1 MPLQGPDD
9 QATQCQY
16 TAVSGFTLDDC
27 CFLGLRTPFES
38 PFSPFQLES
47 WPIYADTEKLRYF
60 YGTSNWLTALWR
72 VPGGPLYVGD
82 NSAGNVKRLKSMAD
96 GKNPHAWE
104 TLKVDLQP
112 LGLFAF
118 PDGALYVWGR
128 QGEKTALR
136 VLDAKTQKFKAMP
149 SPGMMFELSGTAP
162 DRLWAAGEEGLLARW
177 DGRKWSEISVET
189 ESNFTGLTVVSDDE
203 MWATT
208 EAGELF
214 EGSRDGWAL
223 RARNPNKGEALFDV
237 TRWKGNVWVAGGD
250 AGLLRLS
257 GKGKKLEVVKPN
269 VDAVSLDGRE
279 HLLAACPGM
288 IVGTADGKSF
298 EAIGKDGLLEF
309 RNNDSPLWDE

>member
-82 NSAGNVKRLKSMAD
+82 NSAGNVQRLKSMAD

-118 PDGALYVWGR
+118 PDGALYVNPAVEPALATAGS
-128 QGEKTALR
+128 GDVLTGVITALLSQGMAPLAAAWAGVFLHGR
-136 VLDAKTQKFKAMP
+136 AGAYAATVHGAPGVIADDLPDAV
-149 SPGMMFELSGTAP
+149 
-162 DRLWAAGEEGLLARW
+162 AAVRAS
-177 DGRKWSEISVET
+177 WSAADA
-189 ESNFTGLTVVSDDE
+189 TG
-203 MWATT
+203 
-208 EAGELF
+208 
-214 EGSRDGWAL
+214 
-223 RARNPNKGEALFDV
+223 GEA
-237 TRWKGNVWVAGGD
+237 
-250 AGLLRLS
+250 S
-257 GKGKKLEVVKPN
+257 
-269 VDAVSLDGRE
+269 
-279 HLLAACPGM
+279 
-288 IVGTADGKSF
+288 
-298 EAIGKDGLLEF
+298 
-309 RNNDSPLWDE
+309 

>member
-1 MPLQGPDD
+1 
-9 QATQCQY
+9 
-16 TAVSGFTLDDC
+16 
-27 CFLGLRTPFES
+27 
-38 PFSPFQLES
+38 
-47 WPIYADTEKLRYF
+47 
-60 YGTSNWLTALWR
+60 
-72 VPGGPLYVGD
+72 
-82 NSAGNVKRLKSMAD
+82 
-96 GKNPHAWE
+96 
-104 TLKVDLQP
+104 
-112 LGLFAF
+112 
-118 PDGALYVWGR
+118 
-128 QGEKTALR
+128 
-136 VLDAKTQKFKAMP
+136 
-149 SPGMMFELSGTAP
+149 
-162 DRLWAAGEEGLLARW
+162 
-177 DGRKWSEISVET
+177 
-189 ESNFTGLTVVSDDE
+189 VVSDDE